1 MHFKII
7 TSMNNQEI
15 INIKIEDLVLWTE
28 NPRDPISP
36 DSNDQDV
43 ADKAFEDLDGRWNL
57 KKLIS
62 DMGEYYDY
70 SELPIVVYDKGK
82 PVVYDGNRRI
92 LLGKIKKGL
101 IAVPSEYD

>member
-43 ADKAFEDLDGRWNL
+43 ADKAFEDLDGRSTFYNIGQMTQYRVDYLVWNQNR
-57 KKLIS
+57 
-62 DMGEYYDY
+62 
-70 SELPIVVYDKGK
+70 DKMIKHACLAGLEII
-82 PVVYDGNRRI
+82 G
-92 LLGKIKKGL
+92 LLAVGIAGL
-101 IAVPSEYD
+101 TSY